1 LIVVTLKTGKERF
14 EIGVVVGGGSE
25 VVGGGSEVVGEGY
38 EADVIGVD
46 VIFNPAVDETY
57 ESFENP

>member
-1 LIVVTLKTGKERF
+1 MIVVTLKTGKERF
-14 EIGVVVGGGSE
+14 EIGV